1 MVPKARTKKS
11 EPKRDA
17 KKKLRARATFDRST
31 YDMQCLETVLKKE
44 KVFIVALL
52 DGLKL
57 IGVKYD
63 RVIYITYFLTAKFVT

>member
-1 MVPKARTKKS
+1 
-11 EPKRDA
+11 
-17 KKKLRARATFDRST
+17 
-31 YDMQCLETVLKKE
+31 MQYLETVLKKE

-63 RVIYITYFLTAKFVT
+63 RVIYITYFLTAKFVTWIKQYCIFE